1 MNTCEICALNDA
13 QIFILIGGVK
23 VNIVNES
30 YEILTPISKDGLSE
44 LQLIE
49 KSARTCYKSEDRI
62 KEDGSSARIM
72 IQNLIKNGHEA
83 MLEHSMLSVL
93 FSVDR
98 GVSHEIVRHRL
109 ASFAQSSTRY
119 CNYSNDKFKN
129 EITVIDITNGIA
141 RDTKMR
147 DLSIESILKII
158 TEWHEAMDDA
168 ECHYMKMIELGATPQ
183 IARSVLPNSVKTD
196 LVVTANYRE
205 WRNIFKLRTDIAAHP
220 QMREIMISLLLDL
233 KSKLPIIFDDIIIK
247 G

>member
-1 MNTCEICALNDA
+1 M
-13 QIFILIGGVK
+13 
-23 VNIVNES
+23 NIVNES

-72 IQNLIKNGHEA
+72 IHNLIKNGHEA

-109 ASFAQSSTRY
+109 ASFAQSNTRY
-119 CNYSNDKFKN
+119 CNYSSDKFKN

-147 DLSIESILKII
+147 DLSIESNLKNHY
-158 TEWHEAMDDA
+158 TMARAMDDWNVI
-168 ECHYMKMIELGATPQ
+168 YMKMM
-183 IARSVLPNSVKTD
+183 N
-196 LVVTANYRE
+196 
-205 WRNIFKLRTDIAAHP
+205 
-220 QMREIMISLLLDL
+220 
-233 KSKLPIIFDDIIIK
+233 
-247 G
+247 